1 MVGHSLKTTTT
12 ELFAPIQ
19 EGLAE
24 VETRLRQVAQGQ
36 HHSLTAATEHLLS
49 SGGKRIRPAVTL
61 LTAGLF
67 ATDLTPAVSLA
78 AAIEM
83 LHTATLVHDDLID
96 GALLRR
102 GVPTL
107 SAGWSPDLTVLMGDY
122 LFARAAGLAAQVKDA
137 RVINL
142 FAETL
147 RVIVNGEIA
156 QKFSQG
162 CIGRDAYYERIY
174 AKTAAL
180 FVLCTR
186 AAAMLE
192 GADEASLEAVSE
204 FGRQVGLAFQIVDD
218 VLDFVGDPG
227 LVGKPLG
234 SDLRQGLF
242 TLPAIYY
249 VQTHPDDQDVRA
261 LLNGNARDPG
271 VIPRLVAAVRQS
283 DAISQA
289 LREARELAARGQQA
303 LAWLPHSPHAAALA
317 ALADYIVY
325 RDL

>member
-1 MVGHSLKTTTT
+1 MNKTTTA

-19 EGLAE
+19 DGLAA
-24 VETRLRQVAQGQ
+24 VEARLRQVAQGQ
-36 HHSLTAATEHLLS
+36 HDSLTAATEHLLS

-67 ATDLTPAVSLA
+67 VADLDLAVSLA
-78 AAIEM
+78 AAVEM

-102 GVPTL
+102 GASTL
-107 SAGWSPDLTVLMGDY
+107 SADWSPGVTVLMGDY
-122 LFARAAGLAAQVKDA
+122 LFARAAGLVAQVNDT

-162 CIGRDAYYERIY
+162 CIDRDEYYERIY

-180 FVLCTR
+180 FVLCTE
-186 AAAMLE
+186 AAAMLG

-218 VLDFVGDPG
+218 VLDFVGSPG
-227 LVGKPLG
+227 IVGKPVG

-249 VQTHPDDQDVRA
+249 LEARPDDPNIKA
-261 LLNGNARDPG
+261 LLNGNSKNPDVVPQ
-271 VIPRLVAAVRQS
+271 VVAAVRQS
-283 DAISQA
+283 DAIPQA
-289 LREARELAARGQQA
+289 LREARELATRGQQA
-303 LAWLPHSPHAAALA
+303 LAWLPDSPHTAALS
-317 ALADYIVY
+317 ALADYIVR